1 MKKRQFNHK
10 NYLHLTAQPNFNALR
25 RRRILKAKLRADC
38 IARRA
43 DFAKEWADFERW
55 ERSERGLTAACAV
68 VFVLC
73 LCSFI

>member
-1 MKKRQFNHK
+1 MKRWQFNHK
-10 NYLHLTAQPNFNALR
+10 RYLQKADGNFNALR
-25 RRRILKAKLRADC
+25 RRRILKARLRADC

-55 ERSERGLTAACAV
+55 ERSERGLTAACLV
-68 VFVLC
+68 VFVIC